1 MFGYHVSDLQDD
13 NVTVNGSKITG
24 TLKYVSEGSLA
35 DRWGAGNFIALKFED
50 LDADAVSV
58 KVGLNPSESSGLVEI
73 IDDPDKNGAFK
84 VTNKNTQKFKVV
96 QETEDGRTLTQTF
109 DLSDLV
115 LETASNEEPEG

>member
-1 MFGYHVSDLQDD
+1 MFGYHVSDLQNND
-13 NVTVNGSKITG
+13 VTVTDSKITG
-24 TLKYVSEGSLA
+24 TLKYIDEGSLA
-35 DRWGAGNFIALKFED
+35 DTWGAGNFVALKFTD
-50 LDADAVSV
+50 LDTDAVSV
-58 KVGLNPSESSGLVEI
+58 KVGLDPSQGSGLVEI

>member
-1 MFGYHVSDLQDD
+1 MFGYHVSDLQNND
-13 NVTVNGSKITG
+13 VTVTDGKIAG
-24 TLKYVSEGSLA
+24 TLKYIDEGSLA
-35 DRWGAGNFIALKFED
+35 DTWGAGNFVALKFTD

-58 KVGLNPSESSGLVEI
+58 KVGLDPSQGSGLVEI

-109 DLSDLV
+109 DLSELV